1 MSEIIGVF
9 SKYNL
14 KKDNFLSYHCSPCKI
29 YKIME
34 EMKKLYGINYLINNY
49 EKEYNFAIVDRINPK
64 KKIKSKYILNI
75 SEVQNARPW
84 STHNCFI
91 SPRTKNLRPNEFVLL
106 NYCNGRK
113 ISAKRL
119 SNNREGCI
127 YLGRLSSTAESKIRF
142 LNKKIKKIDVYPT
155 KYWIGKKNFLRFHK
169 EDKDC
174 LKNLNFLQDKFP
186 DINFFAPLNHK
197 VMYKALSAAGY
208 KFGFVPSIYDFESK
222 SQQHES
228 SSKFFEYIG
237 CGIPVLIEHNVP
249 EALLVRKNPFLGEIY
264 YNRGDMISKAKK
276 LNTTEYNYLKIL
288 GYANGNH
295 FPDNRASFI
304 YKKFILNNRN

>member
-1 MSEIIGVF
+1 MSETIGVF

-14 KKDNFLSYHCSPCKI
+14 KKNNFLFYHCSPCKI

-34 EMKKLYGINYLINNY
+34 EMKKIYDINYLINNY

-75 SEVQNARPW
+75 SELQDTLSWA
-84 STHNCFI
+84 THNCFI
-91 SPRTKNLRPNEFVLL
+91 SPRAKNLKPNEFILL
-106 NYCNGRK
+106 NYCHGKK
-113 ISAKRL
+113 ISTKKL
-119 SNNREGCI
+119 SSNREGCV
-127 YLGRLSSTAESKIRF
+127 YLGRLSPTAELKINF

-169 EDKDC
+169 EDKDY
-174 LKNLNFLQDKFP
+174 LKNLNFLQSKYP
-186 DINFFAPLNHK
+186 NINFFAPLNHEI
-197 VMYKALSAAGY
+197 MYEALSATGY

-222 SQQHES
+222 SQQRES

-249 EALLVRKNPFLGEIY
+249 ETLLVKENPFLGEIY
-264 YNRGDMISKAKK
+264 YNKSDMILKAKK

-288 GYANGNH
+288 GYANKNH
-295 FPDNRASFI
+295 FPNNRANFI